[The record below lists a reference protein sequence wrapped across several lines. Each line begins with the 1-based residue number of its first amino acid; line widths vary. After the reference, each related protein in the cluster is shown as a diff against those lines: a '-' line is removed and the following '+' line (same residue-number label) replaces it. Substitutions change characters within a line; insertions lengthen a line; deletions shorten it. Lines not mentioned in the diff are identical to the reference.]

1 MKRFKEKWNISSNYQ
16 LAIILIVF
24 AITGSLSLYVSRAVL
39 DALSINKEIFST
51 WLYWPLRIIIV
62 FPIYQILILIIGTI
76 FGQFKFFWKFEKK
89 FLKRIGFKNLNDK

>member
-16 LAIILIVF
+16 LVIILIVF
-24 AITGSLSLYVSRAVL
+24 AITGSLSLYVSAPIL
-39 DALSINKEIFST
+39 KALSIDKEILSI
-51 WLYWPLRIIIV
+51 WLFWPLKILII

>member
-1 MKRFKEKWNISSNYQ
+1 MKKFKEKWNISSNYQ
-16 LAIILIVF
+16 LVIILIVF
-24 AITGSLSLYVSRAVL
+24 AITGSLSLYVSAPIL
-39 DALSINKEIFST
+39 KALSIDKEFLSI
-51 WLYWPLRIIIV
+51 WLFWPLKILII